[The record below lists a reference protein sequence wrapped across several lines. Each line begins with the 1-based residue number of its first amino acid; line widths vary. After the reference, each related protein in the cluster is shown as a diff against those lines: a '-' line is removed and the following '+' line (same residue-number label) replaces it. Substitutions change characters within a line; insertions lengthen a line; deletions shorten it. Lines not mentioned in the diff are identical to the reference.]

1 MENLILCSKTLYDVD
16 VSNKMKEIADLKKK
30 IAALERE
37 LGVNVAPKVFCKN
50 HKEWHAKVGYVLE
63 YIYDNISNIQL
74 IDADHGDVQVAGDGL
89 WLPSDRVLKTEL
101 LEQVFI
107 WLTGAEDWS
116 RKVSRELM
124 SDIKTVMDLL
134 KLHEKY
140 TDEERRGFINI
151 FMYEKLCGKHS
162 RETSLLA
169 DIPQY
174 KCDVCGSI
182 YNDPYDSED
191 GGDTFDINES
201 CGDCDAHSV
210 SVY

>member
-16 VSNKMKEIADLKKK
+16 VSNKIKEIADLKKK
-30 IAALERE
+30 IATLESE
-37 LGVNVAPKVFCKN
+37 LGANIAPKVFCKN
-50 HKEWHAKVGYVLE
+50 HQEWHAKVGYVLE

-89 WLPSDRVLKTEL
+89 WLPSDRASLSKVLN
-101 LEQVFI
+101 
-107 WLTGAEDWS
+107 DS
-116 RKVSRELM
+116 N
-124 SDIKTVMDLL
+124 IKTVMDLL

-140 TDEERRGFINI
+140 TEEERRAFINI
-151 FMYEKLCGKHS
+151 FMYEKLCDKNS
-162 RETSLLA
+162 RESALLV

-174 KCDVCGSI
+174 KCDVCGAI

-201 CGDCDAHSV
+201 CGRCDSHLGST
-210 SVY
+210 

>member
-30 IAALERE
+30 ITALERE

-74 IDADHGDVQVAGDGL
+74 IGAAGGWGGQVAGDGL
-89 WLPSDRVLKTEL
+89 WLSSDRVLKTEL

-107 WLTGAEDWS
+107 WLTGAEKWS
-116 RKVSRELM
+116 HKVARELM
-124 SDIKTVMDLL
+124 SDITTVMDLL
-134 KLHEKY
+134 KLPFRY
-140 TDEERRGFINI
+140 TEEERRGFINI

-210 SVY
+210 LD

>member
-201 CGDCDAHSV
+201 CGDCDAHSALD
-210 SVY
+210 

>member
-16 VSNKMKEIADLKKK
+16 VSNKIKEIAALKKK

-101 LEQVFI
+101 LERVFI
-107 WLTGAEDWS
+107 WLTGAADWS